1 MKYLITESQ
10 LGKVIF
16 KFLDNQKFV
25 KIKKGRNLF
34 FTYSHDDDWGVI
46 KYDNHLLIINK
57 DLTLEVMS
65 FFSIDQDDAEILIR
79 DWVSSKINIDI
90 PIWQVH
96 TMSGMIADVNLSM

>member
-1 MKYLITESQ
+1 MKYLIKESQ
-10 LGKVIF
+10 LDKVIF

-79 DWVSSKINIDI
+79 DWVSNKINKQIDI
-90 PIWQVH
+90 WDVKSY
-96 TMSGMIADVNLSM
+96 SGLMADVNLSI

>member
-1 MKYLITESQ
+1 MKYIITESQ

-16 KFLDNQKFV
+16 KFLDSQKFF
-25 KIKKGRNLF
+25 KIKRGRNLF
-34 FTYSHDDDWGVI
+34 FTYSPDDNWGII

-79 DWVSSKINIDI
+79 DWVSNKINKQIDI
-90 PIWQVH
+90 WDVKSY
-96 TMSGMIADVNLSM
+96 SGLMADVNLSI